1 MLDYE
6 KIGQQIRKYRKKI
19 GLSQE
24 QLAEKI
30 WISTTHMS
38 HIETGSTK
46 LSLPVLVDISV
57 ALGVSVDELLL
68 IAPDDQKQ
76 KCIESI
82 SDVLK
87 NCTANQIKIITDI
100 VISAKSAMDKY
111 N

>member
-1 MLDYE
+1 MLNYE
-6 KIGQQIRKYRKKI
+6 KIGKQIRKYRKQN

-46 LSLPVLVDISV
+46 LSLPVLVDIAGV
-57 ALGVSVDELLL
+57 LGVSVDELLS
-68 IAPDDQKQ
+68 ITPDSQKQ
-76 KCIESI
+76 ESAESI
-82 SDVLK
+82 SEVLK
-87 NCTANQIKIITDI
+87 SCTVNQVKIITDI

-111 N
+111 S